1 VKRTDTLLEFLK
13 NSSKKITAEAVKPE
27 LLIKQFDSAP
37 LSLRFPKAL
46 ERDFQISYANL
57 YKKKIRVVL
66 ILFLLIFISSGI
78 IDHIYAPDL
87 FVVFF
92 KARWFAAVFMSIAII
107 FSVTKQF
114 VNFQQSIIILF
125 IVFITAGLLNIG
137 VINFLPYKNYYYYAI
152 ALVQLFA
159 FIYSRILF
167 RWAIVCTVILII
179 ECNITWLWIDRVAEN
194 LLPMLNTNLIAASIV
209 SLSAVF
215 LLERSLRKLFL
226 QALLI
231 NLQKK
236 DIKEA
241 QQLFNLQKHN
251 LEAANVNLRSLIAL
265 DALTGIANRR
275 SLDETLQSEWLRA
288 LRNGNPISFM
298 MMDIDHF
305 KQYND
310 TYGHQ
315 AGDEC
320 LKKVGGVFKGFAR
333 RPGDLSARY
342 GGEEFA
348 VLLADTELIDASIV
362 ATQVLHAIQTL
373 NIPHKNSSASNI
385 VTISVGLAVMIPQPN
400 LDPSQLIASADR
412 ALYCAKHGGRNR
424 VAVGD
429 DTAPPTSEIE
439 QSTT

>member
-1 VKRTDTLLEFLK
+1 MKLRENLLELLK
-13 NSSKKITAEAVKPE
+13 NPSKKITAEAIKPE

-37 LSLRFPKAL
+37 FSLRFPKAL

-57 YKKKIRVVL
+57 YKKKIRVVF

-78 IDHIYAPDL
+78 IDHLYAPDL
-87 FVVFF
+87 FVDFF
-92 KARWFAAVFMSIAII
+92 KARWFAAFFMSLAII
-107 FSVTKQF
+107 LSVTKQF
-114 VNFQQSIIILF
+114 INFQQSIIILF
-125 IVFITAGLLNIG
+125 IISITAGFLNIG
-137 VINFLPYKNYYYYAI
+137 FINYPPYKNYYYYAI
-152 ALVQLFA
+152 ALMQIFA
-159 FIYSRILF
+159 FVYSRILF
-167 RWAIVCTVILII
+167 RWAIVCTGILLI
-179 ECNITWLWIDRVAEN
+179 ECNITWFWIDRSAETFLPTLNIN
-194 LLPMLNTNLIAASIV
+194 LMASSIV
-209 SLSAVF
+209 CLSAVF

-231 NLQKK
+231 NIQKK

-251 LEAANVNLRSLIAL
+251 LEEANVNLRSLIAL

-320 LKKVGGVFKGFAR
+320 LKKVGRVFKCFAR

-362 ATQVLHAIQTL
+362 ATQILQAIQTL

-385 VTISVGLAVMIPQPN
+385 VTVSVGLAVMVPQPH
-400 LDPSQLIASADR
+400 LEPSQLVASADR
-412 ALYCAKHGGRNR
+412 ALYCAKNGGRNR

-429 DTAPPTSEIE
+429 EAILPPTPDKN
-439 QSTT
+439 